1 MVNAVVNTHWKS
13 RMRKPKQRYRTTLI
27 LATAI
32 TLVGI
37 ACLITGIVLL
47 VKRNN
52 SVNCET
58 TEGSEKEKSRDKK
71 VERCAFSVE
80 AERCGLD
87 LFLQKVFDTTY
98 ELHPFLI
105 STKPKVSAEEV
116 KMKYKAYDPSPS
128 NLKQVT
134 DTAKSLLEEL
144 TRKEINE
151 KKLNLRERKALAQ
164 LRHFLKHV
172 FGTPFDGN
180 YYFGDFLLGPNV
192 FCWQHICSVGSSLQ
206 RSLGFF
212 KPADASGLEVLIE
225 KLTEVDKTFTTYTD
239 NLRFGVKA
247 GMVRSEEEC
256 VAGLDA
262 IKRHFLSISV
272 DGPEGL

>member
-1 MVNAVVNTHWKS
+1 MVSAVVNTHWKS

-80 AERCGLD
+80 AKRCGLD

-105 STKPKVSAEEV
+105 SIKPKVSAEEV

-128 NLKQVT
+128 NLKHVT
-134 DTAKSLLEEL
+134 DKAKSLLEEL

-206 RSLGFF
+206 QSLGFF

-225 KLTEVDKTFTTYTD
+225 KLAEVDKTFKTYTD
-239 NLRFGVKA
+239 NLKYGVKA

-262 IKRHFLSISV
+262 IKRHFFSISV

>member
-1 MVNAVVNTHWKS
+1 
-13 RMRKPKQRYRTTLI
+13 MRKPKQRYRTTLI

-32 TLVGI
+32 TLIGI
-37 ACLITGIVLL
+37 ACLITGVVLL

-58 TEGSEKEKSRDKK
+58 TEGSEKEKSPDKK

-80 AERCGLD
+80 AKRCGLD
-87 LFLQKVFDTTY
+87 VFLQKVFDTTY

-128 NLKQVT
+128 NLKHVT

-206 RSLGFF
+206 QSLGFF

-225 KLTEVDKTFTTYTD
+225 KLAEVDKTFKTYTD
-239 NLRFGVKA
+239 NLKYGVKA

-262 IKRHFLSISV
+262 IKRQFFSISV

>member
-1 MVNAVVNTHWKS
+1 
-13 RMRKPKQRYRTTLI
+13 MRKPKQRYRTTLI

-37 ACLITGIVLL
+37 ACLITGVVLL

-52 SVNCET
+52 SVLCET
-58 TEGSEKEKSRDKK
+58 TEGSQKEKSRDKK
-71 VERCAFSVE
+71 VERCTFSVE
-80 AERCGLD
+80 AKRCGLD
-87 LFLQKVFDTTY
+87 VFLQKVFDTTY

-116 KMKYKAYDPSPS
+116 KVKYKAYDPSPS

-134 DTAKSLLEEL
+134 DTAKNLLEEL
-144 TRKEINE
+144 TRKEIKE

-225 KLTEVDKTFTTYTD
+225 KLAEIDKTFKTYTD
-239 NLRFGVKA
+239 NLKYGVKA

-262 IKRHFLSISV
+262 IKRQFFSISV